1 MLTDIGTGCGERIVL
16 TDQANRIRVAS
27 FLHQRDVTGDVHA
40 GGTQRDTGHGV
51 LQTTQAAVMQDMFLI
66 IVPEAL
72 QAHQDQI
79 GRVDPDGTIRA
90 VHDDLGG
97 IFDPAQDAYVRL
109 PVQHFTDH
117 VGDLAEA
124 NTAGHALAAGLSL
137 TQVQKIQGHIHRAQ
151 ARGAGRDS
159 AFHVP
164 VQLFHDSLRLAGS
177 LYFQST
183 HDLPTLS
190 LVLSATGPL
199 PRPAGRADRFFRRF
213 PPHSHTLAFSDGS
226 RSCPRA

>member
-1 MLTDIGTGCGERIVL
+1 
-16 TDQANRIRVAS
+16 
-27 FLHQRDVTGDVHA
+27 
-40 GGTQRDTGHGV
+40 
-51 LQTTQAAVMQDMFLI
+51 MQDMFLI

-117 VGDLAEA
+117 VGDLVEA

-137 TQVQKIQGHIHRAQ
+137 DTGSENSGPYPQGTGP
-151 ARGAGRDS
+151 GAGRDS

-199 PRPAGRADRFFRRF
+199 SQTRRK
-213 PPHSHTLAFSDGS
+213 G
-226 RSCPRA
+226 